1 MNETYIKTIVSLAL
15 AEDLGSGDMTT
26 NNLIR
31 KSAVGQANIV
41 FKSDGIVCGL
51 GVVDAVFKK
60 LSKKIKFQRKV
71 SEGAGV
77 KKGKV
82 VAVIQGP
89 ARAILT
95 GERVALNFLTHLSAI
110 ATTTR
115 AFVDQIKPYRPK
127 IMDTRK
133 TTPLLRPLE
142 RYAVRIG
149 GGHNHRFDLSQ
160 MTVVKD
166 NHRFL
171 LSSPNALIG
180 DLEVASTRFPI
191 IPPRRDGNDK
201 RQGSFRRDNLIH
213 AIKMVKTKTKKI
225 IELEVDTLEQL
236 QEALQSAAD
245 IILLDNMSPHQVRQ
259 AVIWRYHLKSKILL
273 EASGN
278 IRLNNVRAYAKSG
291 VDRISVGCLTASPQT
306 LDISLD
312 LVRHENC

>member
-1 MNETYIKTIVSLAL
+1 MNQAYINNIVALAL
-15 AEDLGSGDMTT
+15 AEDLGSGDITT

-31 KSAVGQANIV
+31 QSAVAKANIV

-51 GVVDAVFKK
+51 GIADAVFKK
-60 LSKKIKFQRKV
+60 LSKKIKFQPKV
-71 SEGAGV
+71 AEGTRV

-115 AFVDQIKPYRPK
+115 AFVDQIKPYKAK

-149 GGHNHRFDLSQ
+149 GGHNHRFDLSE
-160 MTVVKD
+160 MVMVKD

-171 LSSPNALIG
+171 LSSSNILM
-180 DLEVASTRFPI
+180 S
-191 IPPRRDGNDK
+191 N
-201 RQGSFRRDNLIH
+201 
-213 AIKMVKTKTKKI
+213 AIKMIKTKTRKPV
-225 IELEVDTLEQL
+225 ELEVDTLEQL
-236 QEALQSAAD
+236 QEALQSGVD

-259 AVIWRYHLKSKILL
+259 AVIGCRHLKSRIML

-278 IRLNNVRAYAKSG
+278 IRLNNVRAYAKAK
-291 VDRISVGCLTASPQT
+291 VDHISVGCLTGSPQR

-312 LVRHENC
+312 FI